1 MRRVIYLLL
10 ILLSLIS
17 CSSEISKPGKES
29 IAKILSPSSFLPNL
43 LEADS
48 EDGVDLTYIWTS
60 DNTRSVSGTF
70 LLIAEFDSFQ
80 IDGITLENGTL
91 DYSFHGT
98 LDGSEF
104 SAESFTVSSENL
116 LVKDA
121 STAVNE
127 ITVEKESEMIEKE
140 SFAVQFDSESN
151 GNITGITITSINIP
165 DLSEDETRF
174 SEEILPTEEMV
185 KSIIAEIQKI
195 TATMGNDM
203 DKYFTIDYSEANGEF
218 TTNITSKKEY
228 TDPSTGT
235 TIFTNNGTV
244 ISSGGNENWKIHV
257 NEYIVFM
264 YEGKMYEMSHSF
276 EVSAAGNYSRK
287 AVMNGV
293 DITKLVENAI
303 GIYPV

>member
-17 CSSEISKPGKES
+17 CSSEISKRGKES

-70 LLIAEFDSFQ
+70 SLISEFDSFQ

-127 ITVEKESEMIEKE
+127 ITVEKDSVMIGKE
-140 SFAVQFDSESN
+140 SFAAQFDSESN

-195 TATMGNDM
+195 TATMENDM

-218 TTNITSKKEY
+218 ITNVTSKNEY

-257 NEYIVFM
+257 NEYIVFCM
-264 YEGKMYEMSHSF
+264 KERCMRCLIHSRLLQP
-276 EVSAAGNYSRK
+276 G
-287 AVMNGV
+287 
-293 DITKLVENAI
+293 ITAERQ
-303 GIYPV
+303 Y